1 MVFSVVFLI
10 SAIAGLT
17 YTFARPAIYL
27 ASARLQVTP
36 ATTMPR
42 GEAPAM
48 DSMPAV
54 LVELQVLDSRPLL
67 ERVASRLA
75 EQGVLRGV
83 PSDPVAALHD
93 MLTVSR
99 IEGTNVIQ
107 LEARGPDKALLPA
120 LVNGLIEAYREQQAT
135 AGKSST
141 LVELNEAREE
151 VKVIEAKVAEKKQA
165 TEAFRLQSNI
175 VSSERAENRTLSRLA
190 GLGNSLN
197 LAAER
202 EAIAEGKVHALEQAA
217 KDGKRGPNAKENPTV
232 ASLESRLSQARE
244 DWRAMERQYTP
255 QYLDMDP
262 GARAIKTRIANLEQ
276 QLENE
281 RGKSQHDAL
290 VAAKE
295 ELASARA
302 TTRRLNQQMTDDKQ
316 SVQTFSRRMAE
327 FQVMQEELRGL
338 EQMRLAARQRLLG
351 LEASETARKPR
362 TQVLESAVMPDTA
375 WRPLYWRDAGIS
387 LAASLALG
395 FLAVWFVEFFN
406 RPESAP
412 TEPSTVII
420 PQPWISVPHAG
431 PASQISATN
440 SPASLASPAQASL
453 LPSPQSRELSDD
465 EVRKLLT
472 NATPENL
479 PVLVCMLFGLTTAE
493 VTSLRVS
500 HVDTVA
506 ETMTIPGE
514 PPRTLRLE
522 GPLRDLTAH
531 GAGLA
536 GDAVLFPSAS
546 GGPLSEEDLV
556 SIVTFSAHDASLV
569 NAQGVSPS
577 VLRHTYLAFL
587 VRQGLRF
594 SDLGKIAGRIPSEQ
608 LSALASLAPESRR
621 IGPDAA
627 NRVLPAVDEL
637 SLS

>member
-1 MVFSVVFLI
+1 
-10 SAIAGLT
+10 
-17 YTFARPAIYL
+17 
-27 ASARLQVTP
+27 
-36 ATTMPR
+36 
-42 GEAPAM
+42 
-48 DSMPAV
+48 
-54 LVELQVLDSRPLL
+54 
-67 ERVASRLA
+67 
-75 EQGVLRGV
+75 
-83 PSDPVAALHD
+83 
-93 MLTVSR
+93 
-99 IEGTNVIQ
+99 
-107 LEARGPDKALLPA
+107 
-120 LVNGLIEAYREQQAT
+120 
-135 AGKSST
+135 
-141 LVELNEAREE
+141 
-151 VKVIEAKVAEKKQA
+151 
-165 TEAFRLQSNI
+165 
-175 VSSERAENRTLSRLA
+175 
-190 GLGNSLN
+190 
-197 LAAER
+197 
-202 EAIAEGKVHALEQAA
+202 
-217 KDGKRGPNAKENPTV
+217 
-232 ASLESRLSQARE
+232 
-244 DWRAMERQYTP
+244 MERQYTP

-577 VLRHTYLAFL
+577 VLRHTYLVFL

-608 LSALASLAPESRR
+608 LSALALLAPESRR
-621 IGPDAA
+621 VGPDAVSL
-627 NRVLPAVDEL
+627 VLPAVAEL
-637 SLS
+637 GST